1 MSTNANDTNCS
12 FRSSRIVYC
21 LCDAFKCEVLKKNLD
36 KLEALILGRGS
47 PPSVLC
53 LSETC
58 LSENDD
64 SKCLLHGYSQYLT
77 KFRPSRGAKV

>member
-1 MSTNANDTNCS
+1 MPMKQIVVFGAPELFTVYVMHLNV
-12 FRSSRIVYC
+12 RS
-21 LCDAFKCEVLKKNLD
+21 LKKNLD
-36 KLEALILGRGS
+36 KLEALILGLGS